1 MGFKFRKSVKIAPGV
16 KLNLNKKSAGITIGG
31 KGAHYTVNSKGKR
44 TTSVGVPGTGVSYSS
59 SKGGGKTKS
68 NKSSGSSG
76 SSIGCAGAIFCFI
89 IFAFVMAGI
98 KFLIANPKIGIT
110 VLCITVLLIALGIFL
125 IVKNNKKKQ
134 LAQIAEAEAAE
145 AAEAEKRAEEEKH
158 IHATLKKCYSPEI
171 QTVLRRVYRN
181 KHSESFKTDFS
192 FEKCDDYDEPAAK
205 VYLNDEYIGIISDGA
220 EKLLN
225 NLNSIESCLFDVR
238 SRTEDGEQFYDA
250 TFHITIK

>member
-1 MGFKFRKSVKIAPGV
+1 MGLRFRKSVKIAPGV
-16 KLNLNKKSAGITIGG
+16 KLNLGKKSAGLSFGT
-31 KGAHYTVNSKGKR
+31 KGMRYSVNSNGRKTK
-44 TTSVGVPGTGVSYSS
+44 SVGIPGTGISYSS
-59 SKGGGKTKS
+59 SKGSRKSKTV
-68 NKSSGSSG
+68 KSSGGSG

-110 VLCITVLLIALGIFL
+110 VLCIAVLLIALGIFL

-158 IHATLKKCYSPEI
+158 IHASLKKCYSPEA

-205 VYLNDEYIGIISDGA
+205 VYLNDEYIGIISDDA

-238 SRTEDGEQFYDA
+238 SRTEDGEQFYVA